1 MSKKHMFLEVDEET
15 RSVHLVGYGLKLSN
29 TEFDIL
35 NIILDNDLIN
45 ADDIFQSLG
54 GKISKKSI
62 PVHINSINN
71 KAFEISGRKLISF
84 SDKGYHFAK
93 HL

>member
-1 MSKKHMFLEVDEET
+1 MSKKHMFLDIDEEART
-15 RSVHLVGYGLKLSN
+15 VHLIGYELKLSN

-35 NIILDNDLIN
+35 NIIFDKNLLN
-45 ADDIFQSLG
+45 AEDIFQELG

-71 KAFEISGRKLISF
+71 KAFEVSGRKLISF

>member
-1 MSKKHMFLEVDEET
+1 MSKKHMSLEVDEET
-15 RSVHLVGYGLKLSN
+15 HSVHLVGYGLKLSN

-35 NIILDNDLIN
+35 NIIFDNELIN
-45 ADDIFQSLG
+45 ADDIFQALG

-93 HL
+93 YL